1 MSAVT
6 EKPRVVIVGGGF
18 AGLAAAR
25 ELDGERY
32 AVTLVDRGA
41 DFEYLPNLHELVS
54 RTKKAKSLRL
64 PRRKLVERR
73 GRRFVQ
79 AAVVGIDPARQEVR
93 TAGGEALGYDAL
105 IVATGSAIAARDVPG
120 AAEHAL
126 ALRSAA
132 EGAEIGAR
140 LRRLADDGGDFSVTL
155 VGGGF
160 TGVEVLGEVLRRY
173 RQRRGLDLRLIEPH
187 GRLLRRQPRVV
198 HQTVRD
204 LAREL
209 EVELLLG
216 ESVAA
221 LEPGRLHLASG
232 SWLRSDLTIWT
243 AGGGPPPL
251 LADSGL
257 APPGEWV
264 PVRRTLQSR
273 AFEDVFVAGDGAAL
287 DEPVSKQSYQATA
300 MGRRA
305 AKNAA
310 RLLAGRELKK
320 FEPADERLLITFGY
334 LSGFYVDDDVVLEG
348 GALCLARE
356 WLFQTGMAELDR
368 PRGAGAGR
376 RLRKRLGDAL
386 RVSSWPP
393 PVRTVAP
400 YPFTQLPRDR
410 YDAPSPPRVLE
421 WRKADSLGEV
431 ADASLSVLGRLGS
444 TAGDQ
449 APTVIDFLSAGHGA
463 FGRGARY
470 FTRRK
475 PRES

>member
-1 MSAVT
+1 M

-32 AVTLVDRGA
+32 EVTLVDRGA
-41 DFEYLPNLHELVS
+41 DFEYLPALHELVS
-54 RTKKAKSLRL
+54 RAKKPKSLRL
-64 PRRKLVERR
+64 PRRRLVERS
-73 GRRFVQ
+73 GRRFLQ
-79 AAVVGIDPARQEVR
+79 AAVAAIDPARQEVH
-93 TAGGEALGYDAL
+93 TGEGETLGYDAL
-105 IVATGSAIAARDVPG
+105 IVAIGSAIGARNVPG

-126 ALRSAA
+126 ALRSVA

-187 GRLLRRQPRVV
+187 GRLLRREPRVI
-198 HQTVRD
+198 HETLRD
-204 LAREL
+204 LAEEL
-209 EVELLLG
+209 DVELLLN

-221 LEPGRLHLASG
+221 VEPGRLHLASG
-232 SWLRSDLTIWT
+232 TWLQSDLTVWT

-251 LADSGL
+251 LADAGL
-257 APPGEWV
+257 APPGEWA

-273 AFEDVFVAGDGAAL
+273 AFENVFVGGDNAAL
-287 DEPVSKQSYQATA
+287 RDPVAKQSYQATA

-310 RLLAGRELKK
+310 RLLDGRELKK
-320 FEPADERLLITFGY
+320 YDPPDERLLITFGY

-348 GALCLARE
+348 GALCFGRE
-356 WLFQTGMAELDR
+356 WLFQTGMADLDR

-386 RVSSWPP
+386 RLSSWPP

-410 YDAPSPPRVLE
+410 FDTPSLPRVLE
-421 WRKADSLGEV
+421 WRKADSAFEAVDGAL
-431 ADASLSVLGRLGS
+431 ATLDRLGS
-444 TAGDQ
+444 TGIDQVPGALRLFRPRVLSGDLKGF
-449 APTVIDFLSAGHGA
+449 PGA
-463 FGRGARY
+463 
-470 FTRRK
+470 
-475 PRES
+475 

>member
-1 MSAVT
+1 M

-32 AVTLVDRGA
+32 EVTLVDRGA
-41 DFEYLPNLHELVS
+41 DFEYLPALHELVS
-54 RTKKAKSLRL
+54 RAKKPKSLRL
-64 PRRKLVERR
+64 PRRRLVERS
-73 GRRFVQ
+73 GRRFLQ
-79 AAVVGIDPARQEVR
+79 AAVAAIDPARQEVH
-93 TAGGEALGYDAL
+93 TAGGETLGYDAL
-105 IVATGSAIAARDVPG
+105 IVATGSAIGARNVPG

-126 ALRSAA
+126 ALRSVA

-187 GRLLRRQPRVV
+187 GRLLRREPRVI
-198 HQTVRD
+198 HETLRD
-204 LAREL
+204 LAEEL
-209 EVELLLG
+209 DVELLLN

-221 LEPGRLHLASG
+221 VEPGRLHLASG
-232 SWLRSDLTIWT
+232 TWLQSDLTVWT

-251 LADSGL
+251 LADAGL
-257 APPGEWV
+257 APPGEWA

-273 AFEDVFVAGDGAAL
+273 AFENVFVGGDNAAL
-287 DEPVSKQSYQATA
+287 RDPVAKQSYQATA

-310 RLLAGRELKK
+310 RLLGGRELKK
-320 FEPADERLLITFGY
+320 YDPPDERLLITCGY

-348 GALCLARE
+348 GALCVGRE

-386 RVSSWPP
+386 RLSSWPP

-400 YPFTQLPRDR
+400 YPFAQLPRDR
-410 YDAPSPPRVLE
+410 FDAPSVPRVLE
-421 WRKADSLGEV
+421 WRNADNALEAADGSLTTLDRLAGTAVEQ
-431 ADASLSVLGRLGS
+431 APGALRLLRPTLLGR
-444 TAGDQ
+444 
-449 APTVIDFLSAGHGA
+449 
-463 FGRGARY
+463 
-470 FTRRK
+470 RR
-475 PRES
+475 